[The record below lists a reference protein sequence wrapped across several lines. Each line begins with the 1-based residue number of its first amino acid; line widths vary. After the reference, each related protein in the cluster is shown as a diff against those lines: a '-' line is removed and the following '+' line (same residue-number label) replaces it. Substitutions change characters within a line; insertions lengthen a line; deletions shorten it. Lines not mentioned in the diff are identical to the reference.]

1 VAGPEEVERA
11 VEAAHRGLAIW
22 SRMTGVERGRILA
35 RAAQILRARNSALAD
50 LETRN
55 TGKPIQE
62 TSLVDIHSG
71 ADCLEYYAGLTP
83 TITGDHIDLGN
94 AFVYTP
100 SRADR
105 CRCRH
110 WCVELPLPDSVLE
123 SGACTCV
130 RQCHDLQTCR
140 ATNR

>member
-1 VAGPEEVERA
+1 MPTPSAVAHSQRLTQPEA
-11 VEAAHRGLAIW
+11 
-22 SRMTGVERGRILA
+22 GVERGRILA

-83 TITGDHIDLGN
+83 TITGK
-94 AFVYTP
+94 
-100 SRADR
+100 S
-105 CRCRH
+105 
-110 WCVELPLPDSVLE
+110 PLIVFDDAS
-123 SGACTCV
+123 
-130 RQCHDLQTCR
+130 
-140 ATNR
+140 